1 MQYSR
6 KMCLD
11 YGKAR
16 IGVAFS
22 DLSSTIATADHIYK
36 TRSRAQDLQYFS
48 DLIQTKNVDLVVFGL
63 PLNADGTESEMCLV
77 VKDFA
82 TELQNKTN
90 VEIAF
95 QDERYTSFEAEE
107 YLKEAGIKW
116 EKRKELLDKVSA
128 QIILQNYLDENQ
140 KGVKN
145 GQEKNSTC

>member
-1 MQYSR
+1 MQYKR
-6 KMCLD
+6 KMGLD

-22 DLSSTIATADHIYK
+22 DLSSTIASADHIYK
-36 TRSRAQDLQYFS
+36 TQTLEKDLQYFTTQIKERS
-48 DLIQTKNVDLVVFGL
+48 VDLVVFGL
-63 PLNADGTESEMCLV
+63 PLNADGTECEMTFV

-82 TELQNKTN
+82 EKLKTISG
-90 VEIAF
+90 VDVSF

-128 QIILQNYLDENQ
+128 QIILQNYLDENSN
-140 KGVKN
+140 K
-145 GQEKNSTC
+145 

>member
-6 KMCLD
+6 KMGLD

-22 DLSSTIATADHIYK
+22 DLSCTIASADHIYK
-36 TRSRAQDLQYFS
+36 TQTEEKDLIYFS
-48 DLIQTKNVDLVVFGL
+48 NLIKDKSVDMVVFGL
-63 PLNADGTESEMCLV
+63 PLNADGTESEISNV
-77 VKDFA
+77 VREFA
-82 TELQNKTN
+82 QKLGKVAN
-90 VEIAF
+90 VQISF

-128 QIILQNYLDENQ
+128 QIILQNYLDENP
-140 KGVKN
+140 KK
-145 GQEKNSTC
+145 

>member
-6 KMCLD
+6 KMGLD

-22 DLSSTIATADHIYK
+22 DLSSTIASADHIYK
-36 TRSRAQDLQYFS
+36 TQTEEKDLLYF
-48 DLIQTKNVDLVVFGL
+48 DKLVKEKNVDLVVIGL
-63 PLNADGTESEMCLV
+63 PFNADGTESEMSAV
-77 VKDFA
+77 VRDFA
-82 TELQNKTN
+82 GKLAKQTGVK
-90 VEIAF
+90 VAF

-128 QIILQNYLDENQ
+128 QIILQDYLDANP
-140 KGVKN
+140 KR
-145 GQEKNSTC
+145 

>member
-6 KMCLD
+6 KMGLD

-16 IGVAFS
+16 IGIAFT
-22 DLSSTIATADHIYK
+22 DLSCTIASADHIYK
-36 TRSRAQDLQYFS
+36 TQTEEKDLVYLS
-48 DLIQTKNVDLVVFGL
+48 NLIKEKSVDTVVFGL
-63 PLNADGTESEMCLV
+63 PLNADGSESEMCLV
-77 VKDFA
+77 VETFA
-82 TELQNKTN
+82 EKLRQMTN

-128 QIILQNYLDENQ
+128 QIILQNYLDENP
-140 KGVKN
+140 KK
-145 GQEKNSTC
+145 